1 MAAYVLIHGAGSDS
15 WYWHLVAPELEGCGH
30 EVVAPDLPCD
40 DDSAGL
46 DEYVDT
52 VISAIGDRRDLV
64 CVAQSLGGFT
74 GPIVCERV
82 PVNLLVMLN
91 AMVPTPGESPGDWWG
106 NTGHA
111 EARREAA
118 EREGRETGDDVDPLV
133 DFFHDVPPDLTA
145 VGMAGGKQQS
155 GTPFAKPWPL
165 AAWPDDPTRVLAARD
180 DRFFPSAFQRR
191 VSEERLGITP
201 DEMPGGH
208 LVALSR
214 PTEVAERLE
223 AYRAEI
229 S

>member
-1 MAAYVLIHGAGSDS
+1 
-15 WYWHLVAPELEGCGH
+15 
-30 EVVAPDLPCD
+30 
-40 DDSAGL
+40 
-46 DEYVDT
+46 
-52 VISAIGDRRDLV
+52 
-64 CVAQSLGGFT
+64 
-74 GPIVCERV
+74 VCERV

-111 EARREAA
+111 EARLEAA
-118 EREGRETGDDVDPLV
+118 EREGREIGDDVDPLV

-165 AAWPDDPTRVLAARD
+165 AAWPDVPTRILAARD